1 MSAAYKVISLSLGG
15 LKNKVFK
22 KGDTVTQAQLDAPC
36 ATLVADSFIEPI
48 EVSIPAP
55 TAPAAPVAKKVEEPV
70 AAKPAPVEEPK
81 AEPSLAAAAAAA
93 AEVDEDEVSIPAYS
107 DVSVADIK
115 AELTKKGVS
124 FRVKDTKKALYALLK
139 KA

>member
-36 ATLVADSFIEPI
+36 ATLVAGSFIEPI
-48 EVSIPAP
+48 EASIP
-55 TAPAAPVAKKVEEPV
+55 APAAPVAKKVEEPV

-81 AEPSLAAAAAAA
+81 SEPSLAAAAAAA